1 MMKVRR
7 GVIVF
12 LVLAVPAVLASERAD
27 RPRPT
32 SIRRPA
38 LHELLPSPKPIEP
51 RRDVL
56 LAARSGKSQSRAA
69 PLGAKSDL
77 PAIALLIL
85 LYTLQGI
92 PMGLGGAMPMLML
105 ERGVGTME
113 QAVFSTVTLPFALKL
128 LWAPLVDSVYSTV
141 LGRRKTWILPV
152 QAAIGMIMITAGG
165 RVDLLLGPVG
175 GATPV
180 NVKALTALFLAFY
193 FLAATQDIAV
203 DGLAL
208 TALSPANRELG
219 ATCNAIGQSLG
230 FFLAYVGFIIL
241 HSRGLTTL
249 GNFMKVWGWL
259 FLGSIGA
266 VVTMTK
272 NDEHTRPTRNVARNL
287 VDTYGVMAKVLALP
301 SVRSLAV
308 VLLTRGAPFAAFDV
322 LLPLELQANGV
333 KKQQLALLS
342 TMLLPISMA
351 SQAVVSRFFRQGASP
366 MRIFVGAAY
375 ARLLQGALATGL
387 VFLLRTC
394 VPAGAGVPLWLLGL
408 GLLVLALGAVASSSM
423 FVAQMA
429 FFNRVSD
436 ARIGG
441 TYLTMLNTLAN
452 LGGQWPGTI
461 VLALKGAINDT
472 PGSAKGFYMV
482 AVGSTLLGIA
492 WLYAMRSHIF
502 ALQDRPAKDWLAT
515 ETEERA
521 H

>member
-1 MMKVRR
+1 MMMMKVRR

-27 RPRPT
+27 RPRLT

-308 VLLTRGAPFAAFDV
+308 VLLTRGAPFAVFDV

-351 SQAVVSRFFRQGASP
+351 SQAVVPRFFRQGASP

-408 GLLVLALGAVASSSM
+408 GLLVAPAHGPT
-423 FVAQMA
+423 
-429 FFNRVSD
+429 RRI
-436 ARIGG
+436 AR
-441 TYLTMLNTLAN
+441 
-452 LGGQWPGTI
+452 
-461 VLALKGAINDT
+461 
-472 PGSAKGFYMV
+472 
-482 AVGSTLLGIA
+482 
-492 WLYAMRSHIF
+492 
-502 ALQDRPAKDWLAT
+502 
-515 ETEERA
+515 
-521 H
+521 